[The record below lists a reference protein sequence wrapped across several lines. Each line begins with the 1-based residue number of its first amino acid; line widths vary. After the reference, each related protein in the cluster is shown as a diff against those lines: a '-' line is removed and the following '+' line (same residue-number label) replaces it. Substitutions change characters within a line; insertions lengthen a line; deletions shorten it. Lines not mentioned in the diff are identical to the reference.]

1 MATRADGTVIIDITA
16 NPKQAINGINNVE
29 KSVNGLASAAKKLTG
44 ILVAAFAVDKIVQFG
59 KEAIELGSDVAEV
72 QNVVDVAF
80 GDMSYMVEDFADKA
94 ITSFGMSELAAK
106 RTASTYMAMA
116 SNMGVTQQQAAEM
129 AITLAGLTGDVASF
143 YNISQELADI
153 KLRSVF
159 TGETETLKD
168 LGIVMTQA
176 NLEAYAL
183 ANGIN
188 RSFQSMSQSEQLIL
202 RYNYVLDQ
210 LSLASGDFVRTQDSW
225 ANQTRIL
232 SMQWQEFMSIIGQAL
247 IQVLLPVVQTL
258 NRIVSA
264 LIDIANAFNAAVSAI
279 FGGATTQ
286 IQQTQAAVSGVSSGI
301 DEAVDNQNAL
311 TDATK
316 ETNKEQKKSLAT
328 FDEINTLSSG
338 TSGSGSGSGGAGAG
352 SVGLSTFTPITS
364 DNIVESGAESK
375 ILDLI
380 DRIRDAFRPF
390 EDSFNSAF
398 QNISAGLS
406 RLFSVFQKIWNDIRS
421 LGSPL
426 YDWFANEFTDYLN
439 QFITT
444 VGVIVGG
451 LLDSVAMVLSD
462 LWNVLLFPALQ
473 QFIMAILPALTEWA
487 TQFLITVELL
497 FVEVKALFDQIWQD
511 AFVPFLDLLA
521 DVWTGLWEGWLN
533 VWNEYGEEIFSKI
546 REAISNTFDTLQNI
560 WETIAAPIWQTFMDT
575 LDELWN
581 EHFQPLWEN
590 MVEFATL
597 LGELAL
603 TIYNNFILPI
613 VNWFVDTFGPG
624 ISGAISTVI
633 EVLGEFIWSAVDVAN
648 GIVEAMNG
656 VLSFLIDVF
665 EGDWDSAWQR
675 ISDGFKGIWN
685 GIVGALEGA
694 INLIICGVNWLISQL
709 NKVSFS
715 IPDWVPAIGGK
726 SFGFNIPKISEVSI
740 PRLAQGAVIPPNR
753 EFMAVLGDQTRGN
766 NIEAPE
772 DLIRRIVREES
783 GGMTVE
789 LLQQILAAI
798 QAGQVIKVNET
809 VLGRTSAKAINK
821 ITRSSGKSV
830 LLY

>member
-16 NPKQAINGINNVE
+16 DPKQAINGINSVE
-29 KSVNGLASAAKKLTG
+29 KSVNGLTSAAKKLTG
-44 ILVAAFAVDKIVQFG
+44 ILAAAFAVDKIVQFG
-59 KEAIELGSDVAEV
+59 KEAIGLGSDVAEV

-80 GDMSYMVEDFADKA
+80 GDMSYMVEDFADRA

-247 IQVLLPVVQTL
+247 IQVLLPVIRVL
-258 NRIVSA
+258 NQIVSA
-264 LIDIANAFNAAVSAI
+264 LIDIANAFNAAISSI

-286 IQQTQAAVSGVSSGI
+286 IQQTQAAVGGVSAGI

-316 ETNKEQKKSLAT
+316 ETNKEQQKSLAT

-338 TSGSGSGSGGAGAG
+338 AGGAGGSGGSGAG
-352 SVGLSTFTPITS
+352 GVGLSQFTPITS
-364 DNIVESGAESK
+364 DNIVESGAEKK

-380 DRIRDAFRPF
+380 EQLKNAFQPF
-390 EDSFNSAF
+390 EDSFNQAF
-398 QNISAGLS
+398 SNISAGAN
-406 RLFSVFQKIWNDIRS
+406 RLFDVFRNIWNDIRS

-426 YDWFANEFTDYLN
+426 YDWFTNEFTAFLN
-439 QFITT
+439 QFILT
-444 VGVIVGG
+444 VGTIVGG

-462 LWNVLLFPALQ
+462 LWNHLLFPALQ
-473 QFIMAILPALTEWA
+473 QFITAILPALTEWA
-487 TQFLITVELL
+487 TQFLMTVELL

-521 DVWTGLWEGWLN
+521 DIWTGLWEGWLN

-590 MVEFATL
+590 IVEFVTL

-613 VNWFVDTFGPG
+613 VNWFVDTFGPV
-624 ISGAISTVI
+624 IAGAVSTVI
-633 EVLGEFIWSAVDVAN
+633 EVLGGFVGIAVDVAN
-648 GIVEAMNG
+648 GVLEALNG
-656 VLSFLIDVF
+656 VLNFLIGVF
-665 EGDWDSAWQR
+665 SGDWERAWDG
-675 ISDGFKGIWN
+675 ISQVFKGVWN

-694 INLIICGVNWLISQL
+694 INLIIRGVNWLISQL

-715 IPDWVPAIGGK
+715 IPDWVPAVGGK
-726 SFGFNIPKISEVSI
+726 SFGFNIPKISELSI

-753 EFMAVLGDQTRGN
+753 EFLAVLGDQQSETN
-766 NIEAPE
+766 VEAPLSTIE
-772 DLIRRIVREES
+772 QALENVLNRTGFNQNSQVEAVIEVDGRQFGRLVYKYGNDSGRII
-783 GGMTVE
+783 GGSLVVT
-789 LLQQILAAI
+789 
-798 QAGQVIKVNET
+798 
-809 VLGRTSAKAINK
+809 
-821 ITRSSGKSV
+821 
-830 LLY
+830 

>member
-16 NPKQAINGINNVE
+16 DPKQAINGINSVG

-44 ILVAAFAVDKIVQFG
+44 ILAAAFAVDKIVQFG

-80 GDMSYMVEDFADKA
+80 GDMSYMVEDFADRA

-129 AITLAGLTGDVASF
+129 SITLAGLTGDVASF

-247 IQVLLPVVQTL
+247 IQVLLPVIRVL
-258 NRIVSA
+258 NQIVSS
-264 LIDIANAFNAAVSAI
+264 LIDIANAFNAAISAI

-286 IQQTQAAVSGVSSGI
+286 IQQTQAAVGDVSTGI

-316 ETNKEQKKSLAT
+316 KTNKEQQKSLAT

-338 TSGSGSGSGGAGAG
+338 TGGAGGSGGAGAVG
-352 SVGLSTFTPITS
+352 AGLSQFTPITS
-364 DNIVESGAESK
+364 ENIVESGAENK

-380 DRIRDAFRPF
+380 ERLKNAFQPF
-390 EDSFNSAF
+390 EDSFNRAF
-398 QNISAGLS
+398 SNISAGAN
-406 RLFSVFQKIWNDIRS
+406 RLFDVFRDIWNDIRS

-426 YDWFANEFTDYLN
+426 YDWFTNEFTAFLN
-439 QFITT
+439 QFILT
-444 VGVIVGG
+444 VGTIVGG

-462 LWNVLLFPALQ
+462 LWNHLLFPALQ
-473 QFIMAILPALTEWA
+473 QFITAILPALTEWA
-487 TQFLITVELL
+487 TQFLMTVELL

-521 DVWTGLWEGWLN
+521 DIWTGLWEGWIN

-590 MVEFATL
+590 MVEFVTL

-624 ISGAISTVI
+624 IAGAISTVV
-633 EVLGEFIWSAVDVAN
+633 EVLGGFLGTAVDVAN
-648 GIVEAMNG
+648 VVLEAING
-656 VLSFLIDVF
+656 VLKFLIDVF

-685 GIVGALEGA
+685 GIVGTLEGA
-694 INLIICGVNWLISQL
+694 VNLIIRGINWLISQL

-715 IPDWVPAIGGK
+715 VPDWVPAIGGK

-783 GGMTVE
+783 GGMNTE

>member
-16 NPKQAINGINNVE
+16 DPKQAINGINNVE

-129 AITLAGLTGDVASF
+129 SITLAGLTGDVASF

-247 IQVLLPVVQTL
+247 IQVLLPVIRVL
-258 NRIVSA
+258 NQIVSS
-264 LIDIANAFNAAVSAI
+264 LIDIANAFNAAISAI

-286 IQQTQAAVSGVSSGI
+286 IQQTQAAVGDVSAGI

-316 ETNKEQKKSLAT
+316 ETNKEQQKSLAT

-338 TSGSGSGSGGAGAG
+338 TGGAGGSGGAGAG
-352 SVGLSTFTPITS
+352 GVGLSQFTPITS
-364 DNIVESGAESK
+364 ENIVESGAENK

-380 DRIRDAFRPF
+380 ERLKNAFQPF
-390 EDSFNSAF
+390 ENSFNRAF
-398 QNISAGLS
+398 ANISAGAN
-406 RLFSVFQKIWNDIRS
+406 RLFDVFRDIWNDIRS
-421 LGSPL
+421 LGPPL
-426 YDWFANEFTDYLN
+426 YDWFTNEFTAFLN
-439 QFITT
+439 QFILT
-444 VGVIVGG
+444 VGTIVGG

-462 LWNVLLFPALQ
+462 LWNHLLFPALQ
-473 QFIMAILPALTEWA
+473 QFITAILPALTEWA
-487 TQFLITVELL
+487 TQFLMTVELL

-521 DVWTGLWEGWLN
+521 DIWTGLWEGWLN

-590 MVEFATL
+590 MVEFVTL

-624 ISGAISTVI
+624 IAGAVSTVI
-633 EVLGEFIWSAVDVAN
+633 EVLGGFLGTAVDVAN
-648 GIVEAMNG
+648 GVLEAING
-656 VLSFLIDVF
+656 VLKFLIDVF

-685 GIVGALEGA
+685 GIVGTLEGA
-694 INLIICGVNWLISQL
+694 VNLIIRGINWLISQL

-715 IPDWVPAIGGK
+715 VPDWVPAIGGK

-783 GGMTVE
+783 GGMNTE

>member
-16 NPKQAINGINNVE
+16 DPKKAINGINNVE

-80 GDMSYMVEDFADKA
+80 GDMSYMVEDFADRA
-94 ITSFGMSELAAK
+94 ISSFGMSELAAK

-328 FDEINTLSSG
+328 FDEINTLSFG

-380 DRIRDAFRPF
+380 DRLRDAFRPF

-426 YDWFANEFTDYLN
+426 YDWFTNEFTAFLN
-439 QFITT
+439 QFILT
-444 VGVIVGG
+444 VGTIVGG

-462 LWNVLLFPALQ
+462 LWNHLLFPALQ
-473 QFIMAILPALTEWA
+473 QFITAILPALTEWA
-487 TQFLITVELL
+487 TQFLMTVELL

-521 DVWTGLWEGWLN
+521 DIWTGLWEGWLN

-560 WETIAAPIWQTFMDT
+560 WETIVAPIWQTFMDT

-603 TIYNNFILPI
+603 TIYNNFILPV

-624 ISGAISTVI
+624 ISEAISFVI
-633 EVLGEFIWSAVDVAN
+633 EVLGGFLGTAADVAN
-648 GIVEAMNG
+648 VVLEAING
-656 VLSFLIDVF
+656 VLKFLIDVF

-694 INLIICGVNWLISQL
+694 INLIISGVNWLISQL

-726 SFGFNIPKISEVSI
+726 SFGFNIPKISEVAI

-821 ITRSSGKSV
+821 VTRSSGKSV

>member
-16 NPKQAINGINNVE
+16 DPKQAINGINNVE

-80 GDMSYMVEDFADKA
+80 GDMAYMVEDFADTA

-247 IQVLLPVVQTL
+247 IQVLLPVIRVL
-258 NRIVSA
+258 NQIVSS
-264 LIDIANAFNAAVSAI
+264 LIDIANAFNAAISAI

-286 IQQTQAAVSGVSSGI
+286 IQQTQAAVGDVSAGI

-316 ETNKEQKKSLAT
+316 ETNKEQQKSLAT

-338 TSGSGSGSGGAGAG
+338 TGGTGGGGSAGAG
-352 SVGLSTFTPITS
+352 GVGLSQFTPITS
-364 DNIVESGAESK
+364 DNIVEGGAEKK

-380 DRIRDAFRPF
+380 EQLKNAFQPF
-390 EDSFNSAF
+390 EDSFNQAF
-398 QNISAGLS
+398 SEISAGAN
-406 RLFSVFQKIWNDIRS
+406 RLLEVFGNVWNDIQS
-421 LGSPL
+421 LGPPL
-426 YDWFANEFTDYLN
+426 YSWFTNEFIEFLN
-439 QFITT
+439 QFIET
-444 VGVIVGG
+444 VGTIIGG
-451 LLDSVAMVLSD
+451 IFDSIAMVLED
-462 LWNVLLFPALQ
+462 LWNTLLFPSLE
-473 QFIMAILPALTEWA
+473 QFTSDTLPALTEWA
-487 TQFLITVELL
+487 TQFLETIETL
-497 FVEVKALFDQIWQD
+497 FINVKSLFDQIWED

-521 DVWTGLWEGWLN
+521 DIWTGLWEGWLN

-546 REAISNTFDTLQNI
+546 REAISSTFDTLQNI
-560 WETIAAPIWQTFMDT
+560 WETIVAPIWQTFMDT

-590 MVEFATL
+590 MVEFVTL

-613 VNWFVDTFGPG
+613 VNWFVDTFGPV
-624 ISGAISTVI
+624 IAGAVSTVI
-633 EVLGEFIWSAVDVAN
+633 EVLGGFVGIAVDVAN
-648 GIVEAMNG
+648 GVLEALNG
-656 VLSFLIDVF
+656 VLNFLIGVF
-665 EGDWDSAWQR
+665 SGDWERAWDG
-675 ISDGFKGIWN
+675 ISQVFKGVWN
-685 GIVGALEGA
+685 GIVGVLEGA
-694 INLIICGVNWLISQL
+694 INLIIRGVNWLISQL

-715 IPDWVPAIGGK
+715 IPDWVPAVGGK
-726 SFGFNIPKISEVSI
+726 SFGFNIPKISELSI

-753 EFMAVLGDQTRGN
+753 EFLAVLGDQKSETN
-766 NIEAPE
+766 VEAPLSTIE
-772 DLIRRIVREES
+772 QALENVLNRTGFNQNSQVEAVIEVDGRQFGRLVYKYGNDSGRII
-783 GGMTVE
+783 GGSLVVT
-789 LLQQILAAI
+789 
-798 QAGQVIKVNET
+798 
-809 VLGRTSAKAINK
+809 
-821 ITRSSGKSV
+821 
-830 LLY
+830 

>member
-16 NPKQAINGINNVE
+16 DPKQAINGINNVE

-80 GDMSYMVEDFADKA
+80 GDMSYMVEDFADRA

-247 IQVLLPVVQTL
+247 IQVLLPVIRVL
-258 NRIVSA
+258 NQIVSA
-264 LIDIANAFNAAVSAI
+264 LIDIANAFNASISSI

-286 IQQTQAAVSGVSSGI
+286 IQQTQAAVGGVSAGI

-316 ETNKEQKKSLAT
+316 ETNKEQQKSLAT

-338 TSGSGSGSGGAGAG
+338 AGGAGGSGGAGAG
-352 SVGLSTFTPITS
+352 GVGLSQFTPITS
-364 DNIVESGAESK
+364 ENIVESGAENK

-380 DRIRDAFRPF
+380 ERLKNAFQPF
-390 EDSFNSAF
+390 EDSFNRAF
-398 QNISAGLS
+398 SNISAGAN
-406 RLFSVFQKIWNDIRS
+406 RLFDVFRDIWNDIRS

-426 YDWFANEFTDYLN
+426 YDWFTNEFTAFLN
-439 QFITT
+439 QFILT
-444 VGVIVGG
+444 VGTIVGG

-462 LWNVLLFPALQ
+462 LWNHLLFPALQ
-473 QFIMAILPALTEWA
+473 QFITAILPALTEWA
-487 TQFLITVELL
+487 TQFLMTVELL

-521 DVWTGLWEGWLN
+521 DIWTGLWEGWLN

-590 MVEFATL
+590 MVEFVTL

-624 ISGAISTVI
+624 IAGAVSTVI
-633 EVLGEFIWSAVDVAN
+633 EVLGGFLGTAVDVAN
-648 GIVEAMNG
+648 GVLEALNG
-656 VLSFLIDVF
+656 VLKFLIDVF

-685 GIVGALEGA
+685 GIVGTLEGA
-694 INLIICGVNWLISQL
+694 VNLIIRGINWLISQL

-715 IPDWVPAIGGK
+715 VPDWVPAIGGK

-783 GGMTVE
+783 GGMTTE

-821 ITRSSGKSV
+821 LTRSSGKSV

>member
-16 NPKQAINGINNVE
+16 DPKQAINGINNVE

-247 IQVLLPVVQTL
+247 IQVLLPVIRVL
-258 NRIVSA
+258 NQIVSS
-264 LIDIANAFNAAVSAI
+264 LIDIANAFNAAISAI

-286 IQQTQAAVSGVSSGI
+286 IQQTQAAVGDVSAGI

-316 ETNKEQKKSLAT
+316 ETNKEQQKSLAT

-338 TSGSGSGSGGAGAG
+338 TGGAGGSGGAGAG
-352 SVGLSTFTPITS
+352 GVGLSQFTPITS
-364 DNIVESGAESK
+364 ENIVESGAENK

-380 DRIRDAFRPF
+380 ERLKNAFQPF
-390 EDSFNSAF
+390 EDSFNRAF
-398 QNISAGLS
+398 SNIYAGAN
-406 RLFSVFQKIWNDIRS
+406 RLFDVFRNTWNDIRS

-426 YDWFANEFTDYLN
+426 YDWFTNEFTAFLN
-439 QFITT
+439 QFILT
-444 VGVIVGG
+444 VGTIVGG

-462 LWNVLLFPALQ
+462 LWNRLLFPALQ
-473 QFIMAILPALTEWA
+473 QFITAILPALTEWS
-487 TQFLITVELL
+487 TQFLMTVELL

-521 DVWTGLWEGWLN
+521 DIWTGLWEGWLN
-533 VWNEYGEEIFSKI
+533 VWNEYGEGIFSKI

-590 MVEFATL
+590 MVEFVTL

-624 ISGAISTVI
+624 IAGAVSTVI
-633 EVLGEFIWSAVDVAN
+633 EVLGGFVGIAVDVAN
-648 GIVEAMNG
+648 GVLEALNG
-656 VLSFLIDVF
+656 VLNFLIGVF
-665 EGDWDSAWQR
+665 SGDWERAWDG
-675 ISDGFKGIWN
+675 ISQVFKGVWN

-694 INLIICGVNWLISQL
+694 INLIIRGVNWLISQL

-715 IPDWVPAIGGK
+715 IPDWVPAVGGK
-726 SFGFNIPKISEVSI
+726 SFGFNIPKISELSI

-753 EFMAVLGDQTRGN
+753 EFLAVLGDNKKETEVVSPLSTMKQAVL
-766 NIEAPE
+766 EAM
-772 DLIRRIVREES
+772 RES
-783 GGMTVE
+783 GISDGTITVVVNLDGKEVARNSVKHINNMTR
-789 LLQQILAAI
+789 
-798 QAGQVIKVNET
+798 QAG
-809 VLGRTSAKAINK
+809 R
-821 ITRSSGKSV
+821 SV
-830 LLY
+830 LLI

>member
-1 MATRADGTVIIDITA
+1 MAAADGSIIIDVRA
-16 NPKQAINGINNVE
+16 NTQQATSALT
-29 KSVNGLASAAKKLTG
+29 KLAKLAAT
-44 ILVAAFAVDKIVQFG
+44 AFAVDKIIDFSKQ
-59 KEAIELGSDVAEV
+59 AIQLGSDVAEV

-80 GDMSYMVEDFADKA
+80 GDMSSAVDEFAQNA
-94 ITSFGMSELAAK
+94 ITNFGMSELAAK

-116 SNMGVTQQQAAEM
+116 SNMGLSKADAAEM
-129 AITLAGLTGDVASF
+129 SLTLTGLTGDVASF

-153 KLRSVF
+153 KLKSVF

-176 NLEAYAL
+176 NLEAFAL
-183 ANGIN
+183 SQGITK
-188 RSFQSMSQSEQLIL
+188 SISAMSQAELVTL
-202 RYNYVLDQ
+202 RYNFVLDQ
-210 LSLASGDFVRTQDSW
+210 LSLASGDFIRTQDSW

-232 SMQWQEFMSIIGQAL
+232 SMQWEQFMSIIGQAL
-247 IQVLLPVVQTL
+247 IQVLLPVVQVL
-258 NRIVSA
+258 NRIVAA
-264 LIDIANAFNAAVSAI
+264 LIDMANAFNAAITAI
-279 FGGATTQ
+279 FGGANTEIT
-286 IQQTQAAVSGVSSGI
+286 QTQDNVGGVSSGI

-316 ETNKEQKKSLAT
+316 ETNKEQQKSLAT

-338 TSGSGSGSGGAGAG
+338 TGGAGGSGGAGAG
-352 SVGLSTFTPITS
+352 GVGLSQFTPITS
-364 DNIVESGAESK
+364 ENIVESGAENK

-380 DRIRDAFRPF
+380 ERLKNAFQPF
-390 EDSFNSAF
+390 EDSFNRAF
-398 QNISAGLS
+398 STISAGTN
-406 RLFSVFQKIWNDIRS
+406 RLFDVFQDIWNDIRS

-426 YDWFANEFTDYLN
+426 YDWFTNEFTAFLN
-439 QFITT
+439 QFILT
-444 VGVIVGG
+444 VGTIVGG

-462 LWNVLLFPALQ
+462 LWNHLLFPALQ
-473 QFIMAILPALTEWA
+473 QFITAILPALTEWA
-487 TQFLITVELL
+487 TQFLMTVELL

-521 DVWTGLWEGWLN
+521 DIWTGLWEGWLN

-560 WETIAAPIWQTFMDT
+560 WETIVAPIWQTFMDT

-590 MVEFATL
+590 IVEFATL

-603 TIYNNFILPI
+603 TIYNNFILPV

-624 ISGAISTVI
+624 ISEAISFVI
-633 EVLGEFIWSAVDVAN
+633 EVLGGFLGTAADVAN
-648 GIVEAMNG
+648 VVLEAING
-656 VLSFLIDVF
+656 VLKFLIDVF

-694 INLIICGVNWLISQL
+694 INLIIRGVNWLISQL

-726 SFGFNIPKISEVSI
+726 SFGFNIPKISEVAI

-783 GGMTVE
+783 GGMTTE

>member
-16 NPKQAINGINNVE
+16 DPKQAINGINNVE

-247 IQVLLPVVQTL
+247 IQVLLPVIRVL
-258 NRIVSA
+258 NQIVSS
-264 LIDIANAFNAAVSAI
+264 LIDIANAFNAAISSI

-286 IQQTQAAVSGVSSGI
+286 IQQTQAAVGDVSTGI

-316 ETNKEQKKSLAT
+316 ETNKEQQKSLAT

-338 TSGSGSGSGGAGAG
+338 TGGAGGSGGAGAG
-352 SVGLSTFTPITS
+352 GVGLSQFTPITS
-364 DNIVESGAESK
+364 ENIVESGAENK

-380 DRIRDAFRPF
+380 ERLKNAFQPF
-390 EDSFNSAF
+390 EDSFNRAF
-398 QNISAGLS
+398 ANISAGAN
-406 RLFSVFQKIWNDIRS
+406 RLFDVFRDIWNDIRS

-426 YDWFANEFTDYLN
+426 YDWFTNEFTAFLN
-439 QFITT
+439 QFILT
-444 VGVIVGG
+444 VGTIVGG

-462 LWNVLLFPALQ
+462 LWNHLLFPALQ
-473 QFIMAILPALTEWA
+473 QFITAILPAITEWA
-487 TQFLITVELL
+487 TQFLMTVELL

-521 DVWTGLWEGWLN
+521 DIWTGLWEGWLN

-590 MVEFATL
+590 MVEFVTL

-603 TIYNNFILPI
+603 TIYNNFILPV

-624 ISGAISTVI
+624 IAGAISTVV
-633 EVLGEFIWSAVDVAN
+633 EVLGGFLGTAVDVAN
-648 GIVEAMNG
+648 GVLEAING
-656 VLSFLIDVF
+656 VLKFLIDVF

-685 GIVGALEGA
+685 GIVGTLEGA
-694 INLIICGVNWLISQL
+694 VNLIIRGINWLISQL

-715 IPDWVPAIGGK
+715 VPDWVPAIGGK

-783 GGMTVE
+783 GGMTTE